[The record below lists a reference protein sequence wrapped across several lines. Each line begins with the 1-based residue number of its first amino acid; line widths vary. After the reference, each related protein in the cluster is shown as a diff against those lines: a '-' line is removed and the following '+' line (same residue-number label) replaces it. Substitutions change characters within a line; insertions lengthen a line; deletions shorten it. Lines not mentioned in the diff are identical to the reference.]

1 MNMAKTVLLV
11 DDDVDLMDSVAEVL
25 RTRGYF
31 LLEHSDPREALESC
45 LPKEDPSGVLIEIEM
60 DMPEIRRIHPT
71 VEELLT
77 TGNLRWWGP
86 PSSDDGDF
94 VEESF
99 SYEELLHTGDETLVS

>member
-11 DDDVDLMDSVAEVL
+11 DDDDNLLDSVAEVL

-31 LLEHSDPREALESC
+31 MLEHSDPREALEAC
-45 LPKEDPSGVLIEIEM
+45 FPKEEEDSSDFSEM
-60 DMPEIRRIHPT
+60 DMLEIRRIHPT
-71 VEELLT
+71 VEELLM

-86 PSSDDGDF
+86 PSDDTDF

-99 SYEELLHTGDETLVS
+99 SYAALFQADEDTMVS

>member
-11 DDDVDLMDSVAEVL
+11 DDDIDLMDSVTEVL

-31 LLEHSDPREALESC
+31 VLEDSDPREALEAF
-45 LPKEDPSGVLIEIEM
+45 LPKEDLSCALSAMEM
-60 DMPEIRRIHPT
+60 TEIRRIHPT

-86 PSSDDGDF
+86 ASTDDGDCA
-94 VEESF
+94 VESF
-99 SYEELLHTGDETLVS
+99 SYAELFETDEDTLIS

>member
-45 LPKEDPSGVLIEIEM
+45 LPKEHVSCILDEVDIPVIH
-60 DMPEIRRIHPT
+60 RIHPT

-86 PSSDDGDF
+86 ASSDAGGDY

-99 SYEELLHTGDETLVS
+99 SYAELFETGEDTLVS

>member
-11 DDDVDLMDSVAEVL
+11 DDDDHLLDSVAEVL
-25 RTRGYF
+25 RMRGYF
-31 LLEHSDPREALESC
+31 LLEHSDPREALEAS
-45 LPKEDPSGVLIEIEM
+45 LPEEDESSVFAEM

-71 VEELLT
+71 VEELLM

-86 PSSDDGDF
+86 PSDDTDC

-99 SYEELLHTGDETLVS
+99 NYAELFETGEDTLVS

>member
-45 LPKEDPSGVLIEIEM
+45 LPKEDVSGVLTEM
-60 DMPEIRRIHPT
+60 DLPEIHRIHPT
-71 VEELLT
+71 VEELLM

-86 PSSDDGDF
+86 ASSDDGDY

-99 SYEELLHTGDETLVS
+99 SYAELFQANEDTLVS

>member
-11 DDDVDLMDSVAEVL
+11 DDDDVDLMDSVAEVL

-45 LPKEDPSGVLIEIEM
+45 LPNEDVSCILAEVDI
-60 DMPEIRRIHPT
+60 PEIHRIHPT

-86 PSSDDGDF
+86 ASSDAGDY

-99 SYEELLHTGDETLVS
+99 SYAELFEAGEDTLVS

>member
-11 DDDVDLMDSVAEVL
+11 DNDVNLLESVTEVL

-31 LLEHSDPREALESC
+31 LLENSDPREALEAC
-45 LPKEDPSGVLIEIEM
+45 LPKEDHSCVFNEM
-60 DMPEIRRIHPT
+60 EMHEIRLIHPT

-86 PSSDDGDF
+86 ASSDDGDSIA
-94 VEESF
+94 ESF
-99 SYEELLHTGDETLVS
+99 SYAELFQSDAEILIS

>member
-45 LPKEDPSGVLIEIEM
+45 LPKEDVSLVLGEVDI
-60 DMPEIRRIHPT
+60 PEIHRIHPT

-86 PSSDDGDF
+86 ASSDDGEY

-99 SYEELLHTGDETLVS
+99 SYAELFQAGEDTLIS

>member
-11 DDDVDLMDSVAEVL
+11 DDDVDLLQSVTEVL

-31 LLEHSDPREALESC
+31 LLEDSDTREALEAC
-45 LPKEDPSGVLIEIEM
+45 LPKEDLSDEVSEM
-60 DMPEIRRIHPT
+60 DLTEIRRIHPT

-86 PSSDDGDF
+86 ASTDDGDCG
-94 VEESF
+94 VESF
-99 SYEELLHTGDETLVS
+99 SYSELFQADEETLIS